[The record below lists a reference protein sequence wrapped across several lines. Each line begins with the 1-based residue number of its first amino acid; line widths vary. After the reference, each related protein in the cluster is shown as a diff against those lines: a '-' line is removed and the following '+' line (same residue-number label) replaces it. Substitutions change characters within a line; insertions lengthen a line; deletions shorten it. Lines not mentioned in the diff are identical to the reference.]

1 MVSAVTQDVA
11 VMVNAEKKKKKIDF
25 HIFLSTTC
33 LVLFSS
39 LYEEKKKRKND
50 SNGCF
55 TSSVKQLAPKKL
67 VNYETGEIKVQ
78 LQKKPKCIG

>member
-1 MVSAVTQDVA
+1 MQK
-11 VMVNAEKKKKKIDF
+11 KKKKKIDF

-39 LYEEKKKRKND
+39 LYEEKKKKGKND